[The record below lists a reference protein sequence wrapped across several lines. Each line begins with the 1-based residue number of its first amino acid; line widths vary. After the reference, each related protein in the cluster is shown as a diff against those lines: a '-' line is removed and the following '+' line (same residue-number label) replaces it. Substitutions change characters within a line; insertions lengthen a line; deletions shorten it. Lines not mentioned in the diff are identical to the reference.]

1 MLCRAGLSHRLV
13 KLPLTLCLMCISPH
27 ALCENVIKDYKES
40 EPQKLPTPICPLL
53 SLNVLGHLWAY
64 LNYYM
69 VDPVKICLSPSVKGA
84 FTTVA
89 KEQPLGE
96 LAPLSEPLSD
106 FVPLYELNKKKSY
119 PTTKMLFWQEV
130 HTSPDG
136 SDDQDEGDDADKVTF
151 KPKLMHRV
159 FKPFFPVS
167 EKSLEMVFRGFAVC
181 FLNDNMPTK
190 RGPEEC

>member
-1 MLCRAGLSHRLV
+1 M
-13 KLPLTLCLMCISPH
+13 
-27 ALCENVIKDYKES
+27 IKNKKES

-96 LAPLSEPLSD
+96 LVPVSEPLSD
-106 FVPLYELNKKKSY
+106 FVPLYELNKEKGY
-119 PTTKMLFWQEV
+119 LTTKMLFWREV
-130 HTSPDG
+130 
-136 SDDQDEGDDADKVTF
+136 QDEGNDADKVTF
-151 KPKLMHRV
+151 KPKLMHGV
-159 FKPFFPVS
+159 FKPFFPSVGKIVRDGFPWICCMPM
-167 EKSLEMVFRGFAVC
+167 ERRHAHQKGAGRMFRGRCEYTANAGRRELC
-181 FLNDNMPTK
+181 
-190 RGPEEC
+190 